1 MTFTIKPLQISA
13 ANCLR
18 ALRVEA
24 LRAHPDCFGFSP
36 EEADQESDATYAEL
50 AASGFVVGCFDQQGE
65 LAGMAGLA
73 IGSMRK
79 VWHRATL
86 WGVYIRPELRGQ
98 GAGEAMVRAAVALAR
113 SPVEEVTLTVGLE
126 NVSAVKLYER
136 LGFLRYA
143 IDERALKLNDGT
155 YVDEVLMRLQLTR

>member
-1 MTFTIKPLQISA
+1 
-13 ANCLR
+13 
-18 ALRVEA
+18 
-24 LRAHPDCFGFSP
+24 
-36 EEADQESDATYAEL
+36 
-50 AASGFVVGCFDQQGE
+50 
-65 LAGMAGLA
+65 MAGLA
-73 IGSMRK
+73 VGSMRK

-98 GAGEAMVRAAVALAR
+98 GAGEAMVRGAVALAR